1 MSLSRPL
8 AALAAALVVSLAVVS
23 CGASGTP
30 APTDA
35 NLPGAA
41 PALEAMLPSSAGGLT
56 FTKASFDGAKV
67 GAAGLPLDMTTRDP
81 VLKANGKTA
90 ADVSYAVATAVA
102 TTPAPSGKLAT
113 TVMAMRIAGVDAAIT
128 AGMSNGTPQ
137 GMTDETLGGKHVKQ
151 GGSAGFWAVIYLKG
165 DVRFE
170 AMGADITVLDAVISA
185 LP

>member
-1 MSLSRPL
+1 MLSGRL
-8 AALAAALVVSLAVVS
+8 HTAACLLAVGLMVGA
-23 CGASGTP
+23 CGAGGSP
-30 APTDA
+30 APTSNA
-35 NLPGAA
+35 APGAA
-41 PALEAMLPSSAGGLT
+41 PALEAMLPSTAGGLT

-67 GAAGLPLDMTTRDP
+67 GVAGLPLDATTLDP

-90 ADVSYAVATAVA
+90 ADVSYAVATA
-102 TTPAPSGKLAT
+102 PAPSGKLAT

-128 AGMSNGTPQ
+128 AGLSNGSLE

-165 DVRFE
+165 DVMFE
-170 AMGADITVLDAVISA
+170 AMGADIATLDAVVAA

>member
-1 MSLSRPL
+1 VPVSPRRI
-8 AALAAALVVSLAVVS
+8 AAAFATALVLSVAAAS
-23 CGASGTP
+23 CAASGTP
-30 APTDA
+30 APTNA
-35 NLPGAA
+35 NVPGAA

-56 FTKASFDGAKV
+56 FSKSSFDGAKV
-67 GAAGLPLDMTTRDP
+67 GAAGLPLDMTTLDT

-90 ADVSYAVATAVA
+90 ADVSYAVATA
-102 TTPAPSGKLAT
+102 PAPSGKLAT

-137 GMTDETLGGKHVKQ
+137 GMTDETLGGKQVKQ

-165 DVRFE
+165 DVMFE
-170 AMGADITVLDAVISA
+170 AMGADIATLDAVIAA